1 MLRSTVPCSSRS
13 SLTFILEQYRF
24 GVRALDIDALGKI
37 GKSCYRTEV
46 ALRGQREWPQL
57 GTNGGGIPRAT
68 RHDTLE

>member
-1 MLRSTVPCSSRS
+1 MLGSTVQLSRVIACSSRS

-46 ALRGQREWPQL
+46 ALRGQR
-57 GTNGGGIPRAT
+57 
-68 RHDTLE
+68 